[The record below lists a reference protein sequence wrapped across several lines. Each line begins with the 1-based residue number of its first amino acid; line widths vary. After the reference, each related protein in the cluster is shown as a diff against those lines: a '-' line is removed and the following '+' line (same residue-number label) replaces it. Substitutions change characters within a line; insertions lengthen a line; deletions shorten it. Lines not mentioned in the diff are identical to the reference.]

1 MDYSEYEV
9 EDFLMDPG
17 FVNYC
22 LGRDEADKAFW
33 EQWLL
38 AHPEKYEILKQARE
52 FYLMLNGNH
61 AAGDFAGERAQF
73 QASLD
78 RHFGET
84 SAAAPA
90 LRRLRGRR
98 QRYFAGAL
106 GIIALISLFAARLF
120 WSPTPPIKQD
130 HPKEVA
136 EASNAGERKSFQ
148 LPDGTKVMLNASSK
162 LTVSGDFNSA
172 SREVTLEGE
181 AFFDVARL
189 DSRPFIIHTRPMDI
203 RVLGTSFNVKVYS
216 DDKFAETTLLNG
228 AIKVTVKGGNA
239 REVLLHPNEKIVVPN
254 PGRPAD
260 SARMGISRVPAAEFK
275 IRKILINPRSKGITE
290 IYWTENRLAFN
301 DNSLE
306 EIAAGLERWYRINIR
321 FEDDSVRQFRYTAS
335 FDKKTIGQVLDALK
349 LSRPFQYRL
358 EGDSAIVI
366 KSITRENQ

>member
-1 MDYSEYEV
+1 MDYSDYEV

-38 AHPEKYEILKQARE
+38 AHPEKYEMVKQARE
-52 FYLMLNGNH
+52 FYLLLNGSH
-61 AAGDFAGERAQF
+61 AANDFLEGKALF
-73 QASLD
+73 QANLD
-78 RHFGET
+78 RYFAEA
-84 SAAAPA
+84 SPAAPA
-90 LRRLRGRR
+90 PRQLRHRR

-106 GIIALISLFAARLF
+106 AIIALMSLFATRLF
-120 WSPTPPIKQD
+120 WAPPSPSKQVR
-130 HPKEVA
+130 PKEVA

-162 LTVSGDFNSA
+162 LTVGGDFNGA
-172 SREVTLEGE
+172 SREVTLDGEG
-181 AFFDVARL
+181 FFDVARQE
-189 DSRPFIIHTRPMDI
+189 SRPFIIHTRPMDI

-216 DDKFAETTLLNG
+216 EDKFAETTLLNG
-228 AIKVTVKGGNA
+228 AIKVTVKGSNA
-239 REVLLHPNEKIVVPN
+239 REVLLRPNEKIVVPN
-254 PGRPAD
+254 VGRPAD
-260 SARMGISRVPAAEFK
+260 SARMGISRTPPVEFK
-275 IRKILINPRSKGITE
+275 IRKVLINPRSKGITE

-306 EIAAGLERWYRINIR
+306 EIAVGLERWYRINIR

-335 FDKKTIGQVLDALK
+335 FDKKTIGQVLDALT

-358 EGDSAIVI
+358 EGDSAFVI
-366 KSITRENQ
+366 KSITRENK